1 MLLQCRRVLPLI
13 VLTNRTACWQ
23 RLWLSLYSGRFR
35 FQRPAVRIHSS
46 EKLYSEH
53 LLSTLLKRQDENKE
67 KEAGNGP
74 FKKTRTAWLVF
85 DTVRER
91 ERGIN
96 CLRKG
101 LKQMQDIFSA
111 RNQEW
116 HHHRRWCW
124 RWSKSILNRFQ
135 SLLLYIRWLK
145 VRQRSETFCQ
155 KCDQWPIL

>member
-1 MLLQCRRVLPLI
+1 MTPLQKLPKNKGDLGQLIVAKGFKNLPKVQLIAQSGHTAPNPQLGQRGAAVTMLLQCRRVLPLI

-74 FKKTRTAWLVF
+74 FKKPEQL
-85 DTVRER
+85 D
-91 ERGIN
+91 
-96 CLRKG
+96 
-101 LKQMQDIFSA
+101 
-111 RNQEW
+111 
-116 HHHRRWCW
+116 
-124 RWSKSILNRFQ
+124 
-135 SLLLYIRWLK
+135 
-145 VRQRSETFCQ
+145 
-155 KCDQWPIL
+155 